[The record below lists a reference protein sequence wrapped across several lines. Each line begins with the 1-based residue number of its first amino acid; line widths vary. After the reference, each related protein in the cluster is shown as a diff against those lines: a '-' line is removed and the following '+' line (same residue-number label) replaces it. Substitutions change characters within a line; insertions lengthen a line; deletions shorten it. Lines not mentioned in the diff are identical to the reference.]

1 MASIFTKIINREVPS
16 YILAEDDNFIAILD
30 AFPLR
35 KGHALVIPKEEI
47 NNAWDLDS
55 DVLSKWM
62 VFAQP
67 IAKSIEKSFP
77 CDRCGVSIIGIEVPH
92 AHMHL
97 VPLDTADDINFTKEK
112 LQLTE
117 AEFLNA
123 QKKIIANL

>member
-55 DVLSKWM
+55 DVLCKWM